1 MKEVESG
8 LSDLIEKH
16 FDRYL
21 AAHKKDM
28 ELLQGI
34 YFRVLDV
41 VEEKLIEVTL
51 RHTEGNQV
59 RASKILGI
67 NRNTLHRK
75 LKNFGIDEKF

>member
-21 AAHKKDM
+21 TAHKKDM
-28 ELLQGI
+28 ESLQGI

-59 RASKILGI
+59 RTAKILGI
-67 NRNTLHRK
+67 NRNTVHRK
-75 LKNFGIDEKF
+75 VERFKINEKF